1 MVFPSIGEF
10 WCTQTYVLRPL
21 VFLIKVKAK
30 ITIGIMIADTDML
43 VTFLLFD
50 WQTLQQCSAM
60 HYL

>member
-1 MVFPSIGEF
+1 MN
-10 WCTQTYVLRPL
+10 VLKLMCLGPK

-30 ITIGIMIADTDML
+30 IMLGIMIADTDML